1 MTNSIQ
7 IASASCYQAS
17 HESINLYQS
26 TPINNGFGFLIED
39 LEDQPLATLEAMNHC
54 GGEHWVIKTELLTIA
69 QAKTLSSELHTQHY
83 QFHINAGRFH
93 ITAWNL
99 LDAHYICNL
108 IALHELG
115 AEHANNEAT
124 YAA

>member
-1 MTNSIQ
+1 MTHSTRMASIT
-7 IASASCYQAS
+7 SSQAT
-17 HESINLYQS
+17 HESISLYQS
-26 TPINNGFGFLIED
+26 TPIDNGFGFLIED
-39 LEDQPLATLEAMNHC
+39 LEDQPLASLEVQNHC

-69 QAKTLSSELHTQHY
+69 QAKTLSVELHTQHY

-115 AEHANNEAT
+115 AESSRTEAT
-124 YAA
+124 FAA